1 MTDACKSIT
10 VMYRV
15 HVHHVTSTEKE
26 TPTHLQEG
34 RVKWRSLGSSFE
46 PKNAP
51 DQWASRVRI
60 SGVVWWKGVQ
70 TEQRDSRQTAAE
82 KAETG
87 LDGEGR
93 ANSEKSA

>member
-1 MTDACKSIT
+1 M
-10 VMYRV
+10 MYRV
-15 HVHHVTSTEKE
+15 HVHHVISTEKRNTH
-26 TPTHLQEG
+26 TPTRGEG
-34 RVKWRSLGSSFE
+34 KWRSLGSSFE

-82 KAETG
+82 TAETG
-87 LDGEGR
+87 LDGEGS

>member
-15 HVHHVTSTEKE
+15 HVHHVISTEKE
-26 TPTHLQEG
+26 TPTHPQEG

-70 TEQRDSRQTAAE
+70 TEQRDSRET
-82 KAETG
+82 AETG
-87 LDGEGR
+87 LDGEGS